1 MWQMRQYFVAQFVQL
16 KCWLCHV
23 QSGIVEN
30 GALSVDQCRLQALQ
44 FSVHLIY
51 LLSILFRCNGFTR
64 IQRAVVD
71 QTGSRPPVTMT
82 FFFFLEVLWSL
93 FSVHSLS
100 WLSHK
105 NPLFVTNNHRLRNGS
120 LLLHRIREDDTS
132 KMCFCF
138 FFLLCSQLMRHSLTE
153 LFHLSSLL

>member
-1 MWQMRQYFVAQFVQL
+1 MADEAILCSRFVQL
-16 KCWLCHV
+16 LECWLCNV
-23 QSGIVEN
+23 QLGIVEN

-44 FSVHLIY
+44 VLVHLIN

-82 FFFFLEVLWSL
+82 FLFLVQVWHWEVLWSL

-100 WLSHK
+100 WLSHN
-105 NPLFVTNNHRLRNGS
+105 NPLFVANSHQLRNGS

-132 KMCFCF
+132 K
-138 FFLLCSQLMRHSLTE
+138 Q
-153 LFHLSSLL
+153 